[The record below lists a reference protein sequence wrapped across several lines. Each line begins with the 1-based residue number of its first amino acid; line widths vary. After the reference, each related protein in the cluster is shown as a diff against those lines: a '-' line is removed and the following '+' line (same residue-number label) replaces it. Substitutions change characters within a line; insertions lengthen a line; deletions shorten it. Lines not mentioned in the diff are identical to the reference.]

1 MGLKVVFQL
10 SIIFQKY
17 AAFFIIS
24 FYDVF
29 FSSEKLSANG
39 ICLFSCRYSVVAS
52 VINAF
57 NTAFS
62 SSPYDSILTSFSR
75 SVPLPNG

>member
-1 MGLKVVFQL
+1 MIPCSALCLNPDFSNFLFKQFVYGRYRMGLKVVFQL

-24 FYDVF
+24 SYDVL

-39 ICLFSCRYSVVAS
+39 ICLFSAS
-52 VINAF
+52 IR
-57 NTAFS
+57 
-62 SSPYDSILTSFSR
+62 LWLR
-75 SVPLPNG
+75 

>member
-24 FYDVF
+24 SYDVL

-39 ICLFSCRYSVVAS
+39 ICLFSAS
-52 VINAF
+52 IR
-57 NTAFS
+57 
-62 SSPYDSILTSFSR
+62 LWLR
-75 SVPLPNG
+75 